1 MSGKSRGMVGE
12 IVALSWPTVVEQALQ
27 TVVQFA
33 DSAMVGRIGAQ
44 ASASV
49 GMTTSVTWLVN
60 APLFAMGVGVLA
72 TIARASGAGDTDT
85 AKRAASQSILLALIL
100 GIAVGVLTVGIS
112 PFLPGWL
119 GADHALHAD
128 GSAYFAIICAPML
141 FRASIVIF
149 GSVLRAVGDMKT
161 PMAVNLAVN
170 AINVVLNYFLIY
182 ETHTAHLGP
191 LSLLMPGAGW
201 GVRGAAAATAVSYVA
216 GGVAMFLAMM
226 HNRKVSPRGIP
237 LRLDK
242 RIMGDCVRIGA
253 PVALSRVGACLGQ
266 VVFSSQVTRLGTTA
280 LAAHSL
286 ALTAEQAFYI
296 PGYGMQAAAATLCGN
311 ALGAGDGKRLAS
323 VARTSICMAAGVM
336 AATGALLFLFPG
348 FMMSIFTP
356 DEEVIALGQNVLR
369 IVAVSEPVF
378 GASIILEGVF
388 DGIGDTR
395 TPLVIS
401 IATMWGVRILA
412 TYVCVNWLHLGLT
425 AVWCCM
431 VADNVARGAL
441 LFARYVRGRWKH
453 SVGLEE
459 AG

>member
-161 PMAVNLAVN
+161 PMAVNLSVN

-182 ETHTAHLGP
+182 ETHAARLGA
-191 LSLLMPGAGW
+191 LSLTIPGAGL
-201 GVRGAAAATAVSYVA
+201 GVTGAAVATAISYVV
-216 GGVAMFLAMM
+216 GGIAMFLAML
-226 HNRKVSPRGIP
+226 HNRKVSPRGLG
-237 LRLDK
+237 LRLDR

-296 PGYGMQAAAATLCGN
+296 PGYGMQAAATWPAPPSCLP
-311 ALGAGDGKRLAS
+311 RAS
-323 VARTSICMAAGVM
+323 WR
-336 AATGALLFLFPG
+336 
-348 FMMSIFTP
+348 
-356 DEEVIALGQNVLR
+356 
-369 IVAVSEPVF
+369 
-378 GASIILEGVF
+378 
-388 DGIGDTR
+388 
-395 TPLVIS
+395 
-401 IATMWGVRILA
+401 
-412 TYVCVNWLHLGLT
+412 
-425 AVWCCM
+425 
-431 VADNVARGAL
+431 
-441 LFARYVRGRWKH
+441 
-453 SVGLEE
+453 
-459 AG
+459 